1 MSNITFGQLPNQANI
16 TATTIIPTV
25 SANINYTVTV
35 ANLQNYITST
45 AGNITAGNISAAG
58 NITGAYLL
66 GNGSQLT
73 GITVNYSNANV
84 SALLP
89 VYGGTILANLIN
101 FTNNSGIIEQGADRL
116 TITGNATQVNTG
128 AYFNDQ
134 GEASIFA
141 YSDVN
146 IVSNVQ
152 GNVNPQWQFS
162 HDGNLLAPGNISAT
176 GNVTGNYFLG
186 NGSQLTGIIATTTY
200 SNANVIALLSAYGN
214 NISSTGNIVAA
225 NLTASFTIS
234 SQGNVTG
241 QNILSTGYISAV
253 GNITGGNISVAG
265 NITGNYIL
273 GNGSQL
279 TGVISNYSNAN
290 VANYLPVFSGNIS
303 AGNISAS
310 GNVTGGN
317 LVTTGNVA
325 GTYFLGNGSQL
336 TGLPATYG
344 NANVSAFLP
353 TYSGNIANLTV
364 TGNTSLIGTTVLNTY
379 IETTA
384 ASANTGSSFT
394 PVWSTGPVQQLTANA
409 NFALNA
415 PTGMVS
421 GSSITLVIK
430 QDATGNRVMTP
441 NASYKFGYGVKT
453 LSTTAN
459 AIDVM
464 SIFYSGTN
472 YLCNLVKGYV

>member
-1 MSNITFGQLPNQANI
+1 MSNITFGQLPNQAVI
-16 TATTIIPTV
+16 TDATIIPTV
-25 SANINYTVTV
+25 SANVNYTVTA
-35 ANLQNYITST
+35 ANLQSYITST
-45 AGNITAGNISAAG
+45 IGNISAGNIAVTGNISVAG
-58 NITGAYLL
+58 NVTGAYLL

-84 SALLP
+84 ASFLP
-89 VYGGTILANLIN
+89 VYN
-101 FTNNSGIIEQGADRL
+101 
-116 TITGNATQVNTG
+116 
-128 AYFNDQ
+128 
-134 GEASIFA
+134 
-141 YSDVN
+141 
-146 IVSNVQ
+146 
-152 GNVNPQWQFS
+152 GNVNATTVFANNVAIQGRDWVQMQYNPDGVP
-162 HDGNLLAPGNISAT
+162 HDQTTIGTGSWFYLDPDGAVFQSNTTGSINSITLGNAGTVSAQGNI
-176 GNVTGNYFLG
+176 TGNYFLG

-234 SQGNVTG
+234 SQGNVVG
-241 QNILSTGYISAV
+241 QNLLSTGYISAV

-265 NITGNYIL
+265 NITGNYFL

-384 ASANTGSSFT
+384 ASANTGTSFT
-394 PVWSTGPVQQLTANA
+394 PVWTTGPVQQITANA

-415 PTGMVS
+415 PTGMAT

-441 NASYKFGYGVKT
+441 NASYKFGYGVNT
-453 LSTTAN
+453 LSTTSSST
-459 AIDVM
+459 DVM
-464 SIFYSGTN
+464 SIFYTGSS